1 MSSILPPFSY
11 KQHTDFSTSTIC
23 LSYEKES
30 ISHKNFRSVQCIYA
44 TDSSCVSHYP
54 PGSCC
59 IVFLF
64 LHSRDEIWLLL
75 KKSALL
81 SILESFPFSTSA
93 MAAFLAILT
102 FVFTGQVL
110 SPSMVFVTLS
120 FINLLRVNLSTRL
133 ANAFPLVFELFVSL
147 RRIERFLLLENMPL
161 DQLEYNQASSG
172 KESILKPEGNTFP
185 QVLDRKLAP
194 TVDKCISKN
203 QDTVHLPYNDGN
215 INSFKLPGKVNMHLS
230 VSSLS
235 CKLKEDE
242 NGGKYLLRDV
252 SFEATDKGL
261 TVITGHVGSGKSTLL
276 AAIAGEIIKST
287 GTVSCPGTIA
297 YVPQTA
303 WVFPGTLRENILFGE
318 AYDEKK
324 YTEVVQAC
332 ALKEDINRFPNG
344 DLSFVGEHGV
354 VLSGGQRARVNLAR
368 AVYADAGVYLLDDP
382 LSAVDAKVGE
392 HIFEQCICRLLKEK
406 IVILATYAEKNMKA
420 AEQVVILHKGSVQGK
435 GSFHELQ
442 NEGKAIIDPSATA
455 SQEQTRMPQ
464 ARVESETAQSY
475 YGSFDDSFVEDLEI
489 SEEDKATGNISS
501 ALYWDYFRAGM
512 HPIAMITV
520 AILFLASQG

>member
-1 MSSILPPFSY
+1 MQQTAPVYFIFHLAVVELSFS
-11 KQHTDFSTSTIC
+11 
-23 LSYEKES
+23 
-30 ISHKNFRSVQCIYA
+30 
-44 TDSSCVSHYP
+44 
-54 PGSCC
+54 
-59 IVFLF
+59 F

-81 SILESFPFSTSA
+81 SIVESFPFSTST

-110 SPSMVFVTLS
+110 SPSVVFVTLS
-120 FINLLRVNLSTRL
+120 FINLLRANLSFRL
-133 ANAFPLVFELFVSL
+133 ASAIPLAFELFVSF
-147 RRIERFLLLENMPL
+147 RRIEKFLLLENMPL
-161 DQLEYNQASSG
+161 DQLEYNQASFG
-172 KESILKPEGNTFP
+172 EESILKTEGNTFP

-194 TVDKCISKN
+194 TVDKCISEN
-203 QDTVHLPYNDGN
+203 EDTVHLAYNGGN
-215 INSFKLPGKVNMHLS
+215 VDYYKLAGKVNTHLS

-235 CKLKEDE
+235 CKFKEDE
-242 NGGKYLLRDV
+242 NREKYLLRDV

-276 AAIAGEIIKST
+276 AAIAGEIVKSS

-324 YTEVVQAC
+324 YTEVVEAC

-368 AVYADAGVYLLDDP
+368 AVYADADVYLLDDP
-382 LSAVDAKVGE
+382 LSAVDSKVGE
-392 HIFEQCICRLLKEK
+392 HIFEQCICRLQKEK

-420 AEQVVILHKGSVQGK
+420 ANQVVILHKGSAQGK

-442 NEGKAIIDPSATA
+442 NEGKFLDAVIDLSATA
-455 SQEQTRMPQ
+455 SQEKTRMPH
-464 ARVESETAQSY
+464 AREESESAQSD

-520 AILFLASQG
+520 AILFLGSQGW